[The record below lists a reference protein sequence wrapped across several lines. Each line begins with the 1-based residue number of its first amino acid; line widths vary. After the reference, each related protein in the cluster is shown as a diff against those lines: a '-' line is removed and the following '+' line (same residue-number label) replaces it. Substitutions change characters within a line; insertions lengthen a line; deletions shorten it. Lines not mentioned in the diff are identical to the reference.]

1 MAEELVRVT
10 TEAGVATITL
20 NRPDKLNA
28 LNQGVADGLLA
39 AVAAIAA
46 DPSARAVVLRGEG
59 RSFCVGADLHAVA
72 SDTPSARRAWV
83 NRGTELHLALRRLGK
98 PTVAR
103 VHGHALGAGCSLMM
117 ACDLALAADDAVMGY
132 PEVEHGLV
140 PGVSMIFLQQAVG
153 ARTVLDLVL
162 TGRRFSGAEAASLGL
177 INRALPAAELDA
189 AVAQITGRL
198 TAVSPTAVRLSKQL
212 FYDLAGLNPR
222 EQLSAGQDLVL
233 IGRNTEDAWEGA
245 AAFKEKRRPQWPGR

>member
-83 NRGTELHLALRRLGK
+83 NRVTELHLALRRLGK

-153 ARTVLDLVL
+153 APSKGGRPADPARKRLLDNRQVMENQWAGKISALEASGQHAL
-162 TGRRFSGAEAASLGL
+162 AFEARRFVDSLPPVRTEAEWL
-177 INRALPAAELDA
+177 
-189 AVAQITGRL
+189 VAD
-198 TAVSPTAVRLSKQL
+198 TARER
-212 FYDLAGLNPR
+212 GR
-222 EQLSAGQDLVL
+222 EQM
-233 IGRNTEDAWEGA
+233 
-245 AAFKEKRRPQWPGR
+245 EKIPVDRSPIALTR